1 MGHKV
6 LITVLKI
13 SAYGWMFY
21 IPQIVALSVFGGLDG
36 YSGLLVIFI
45 AASVGYT
52 FRALLMMAIS
62 VGFMSIIFWEKPS
75 IEFFKYFLPLS
86 CWGILSLLLRSANLM
101 VPQILQVRIL
111 IEQISLIVA
120 WFVSYYRLG
129 TLFRT
134 DKNATILPIVGALL
148 IGILVFLLLPPPI

>member
-1 MGHKV
+1 MGHKG

-13 SAYGWMFY
+13 LAYGWMFY
-21 IPQIVALSVFGGLDG
+21 IPQIVALSVLGKLAG
-36 YSGLLVIFI
+36 YSGLLAIFI

-52 FRALLMMAIS
+52 LRALLMMAIS
-62 VGFMSIIFWEKPS
+62 VGLMSIIFWKKPS

-86 CWGILSLLLRSANLM
+86 CWGILSLLLRFANLI

-111 IEQISLIVA
+111 IEQISLVMA

-134 DKNATILPIVGALL
+134 DKNTTMWPIVGALL